1 MGMFRD
7 SDTPEIDIIKEMAE
21 ALGSTGIRLEETL
34 EQVEDARMTV
44 EGLLRS
50 YYSRRDNHDNGDR
63 PDAATI
69 NDSIRDYNSLVG
81 KAEDLRRS
89 LLIQREACGF
99 RIHREVESH
108 YPVPGKMKF
117 LKS

>member
-7 SDTPEIDIIKEMAE
+7 SDIPEIDIIKEMAE
-21 ALGSTGIRLEETL
+21 ALGSTGIRLEEAL
-34 EQVEDARMTV
+34 DQVEDARRTV
-44 EGLLRS
+44 EDLFLS
-50 YYSRRDNHDNGDR
+50 YHSPQGNGDG
-63 PDAATI
+63 PDLAAI
-69 NDSIRDYNSLVG
+69 NDAISHYNSLVG

-99 RIHREVESH
+99 RIHREVDLH
-108 YPVPGKMKF
+108 YPVPAKMKP

>member
-7 SDTPEIDIIKEMAE
+7 SDAPEMDIIKEMAE
-21 ALGSTGIRLEETL
+21 ALGSTGIRLEEAL
-34 EQVEDARMTV
+34 DEVEDARRTV
-44 EGLLRS
+44 QDLFRS
-50 YYSRRDNHDNGDR
+50 YYRHHDNGDR
-63 PDAATI
+63 PDLATI
-69 NDSIRDYNSLVG
+69 NESIRHYNSLVG

-99 RIHREVESH
+99 RIHREVDLH
-108 YPVPGKMKF
+108 YPVPARMKL

>member
-21 ALGSTGIRLEETL
+21 ALGSTGIRLEDAL
-34 EQVEDARMTV
+34 ARVEEARR
-44 EGLLRS
+44 EIEDLFPS
-50 YYSRRDNHDNGDR
+50 YYEDRDNGDS
-63 PDAATI
+63 PDTAVI
-69 NDSIRDYNSLVG
+69 NGAISRYNSLVG

-99 RIHREVESH
+99 RIHREVDIH
-108 YPVPGKMKF
+108 YPIPARMKF